1 MDIKK
6 SIRVALATKA
16 MNQVD
21 LATAL
26 GMSPSAVSQML
37 SRESI
42 TSKNIEKIA
51 AALGMKASELVAM
64 GEN

>member
-16 MNQVD
+16 LNQND
-21 LATAL
+21 LAAAL
-26 GMSPSAVSQML
+26 GMSPSSVSQML
-37 SRESI
+37 ARESI

-51 AALGMKASELVAM
+51 AALQMKASELVAL
-64 GEN
+64 GED